1 MGLQAGGTVAGG
13 DEVPGHAAENV
24 GEVEVR
30 EKVIGGG
37 GDWVEG
43 SGEGEEYGEYGG
55 DGEQQ
60 VGAGEVVI
68 AVEVEG
74 QRNGSETVGG
84 EESVDG
90 EGAHPSVDVGA

>member
-1 MGLQAGGTVAGG
+1 MGLSAGSLVAGG

-30 EKVIGGG
+30 EEVVGGS
-37 GDWVEG
+37 GDRVEG
-43 SGEGEEYGEYGG
+43 SGEGEEDGEYSGHR
-55 DGEQQ
+55 EQQ